1 MSSTNNIFTLRYL
14 LHKMFG
20 NFRNTSTISVSK
32 VPNEKQLQ
40 FSQELIAIFTD
51 LFAISVGNTRICE
64 DIDAAH

>member
-1 MSSTNNIFTLRYL
+1 
-14 LHKMFG
+14 MFG
-20 NFRNTSTISVSK
+20 NFRKTSTISVSK

-64 DIDAAH
+64 DIDAAP